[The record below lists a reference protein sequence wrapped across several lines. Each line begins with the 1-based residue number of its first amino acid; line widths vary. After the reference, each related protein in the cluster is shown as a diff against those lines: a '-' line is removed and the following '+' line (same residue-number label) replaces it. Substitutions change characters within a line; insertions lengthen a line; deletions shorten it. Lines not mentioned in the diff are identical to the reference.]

1 MKHLQIWFV
10 AKGKI
15 LVMSRARRFDK
26 SRNCNPQYNRKGCSI
41 HANSKIH
48 SANLS
53 KSQCPMV
60 PSIFIEVFWLLLLRE
75 MNGG

>member
-1 MKHLQIWFV
+1 MR
-10 AKGKI
+10 
-15 LVMSRARRFDK
+15 SRARRFDK

-53 KSQCPMV
+53 KKLMS
-60 PSIFIEVFWLLLLRE
+60 
-75 MNGG
+75 NGTQYFH